1 MRSRIELI
9 SVAAS
14 GAVVPVSWAMAL
26 MWDSS
31 MGLSLTSGRDKGESP
46 GLWEP
51 GAFVRSVCSGATYD
65 CRVPGAIGKV
75 ERLVDHVAKYAM
87 NTSLRKHVDHHVRP

>member
-1 MRSRIELI
+1 MRSRIEVI

-31 MGLSLTSGRDKGESP
+31 VGLSLTSGRDKAKSP

-51 GAFVRSVCSGATYD
+51 GAFREVCVLRRDLRLPGSRSH
-65 CRVPGAIGKV
+65 R
-75 ERLVDHVAKYAM
+75 
-87 NTSLRKHVDHHVRP
+87 